1 MELMSQI
8 DDREEHLRDLAWE
21 ADRRSEKAFDVWREW
36 LLAYSELLVKE
47 SMTAIIE
54 HDPVRGKEFAEV
66 LKEYWGLK
74 E

>member
-1 MELMSQI
+1 MPQI

-47 SMTAIIE
+47 SMTALIE
-54 HDPVRGKEFAEV
+54 HDPVRGKEFAKV
-66 LKEYWGLK
+66 LKDYWGLK
-74 E
+74 

>member
-1 MELMSQI
+1 MPQI

-47 SMTAIIE
+47 SMDAIIE
-54 HDPVRGKEFAEV
+54 HDPARGKEFAKV
-66 LKEYWGLK
+66 LKDYWGLN
-74 E
+74 